1 MSKPVPMPH
10 SNTDDDLHNLRKPEP
25 FRFGK
30 FLYNSEE
37 GTVMGRDR
45 ASWGKLGPATA
56 TKEPIRAANKYMY
69 I

>member
-1 MSKPVPMPH
+1 MSKPVPMPQ
-10 SNTDDDLHNLRKPEP
+10 SNTDEDLHNLRKPEP

-45 ASWGKLGPATA
+45 ASWGKLRVVRAYG
-56 TKEPIRAANKYMY
+56 IR
-69 I
+69 